1 VHALLTRE
9 LSALLGLLLG
19 RGVGRRTI
27 RRVVA
32 ETWKRGGTTLEAA
45 ACLRTDFGVRVARN
59 TEVAL
64 ELAAIERLGL
74 SVVRIGDAHYPEAL
88 ASIPDAPVAL
98 FVRGDTSALVRPLN
112 VAIVGSRRGSP
123 SGRQFARVLAADLGR
138 AGISI
143 VSGLAIGVDG
153 AAHRG
158 ALEVSAT
165 TVAIV
170 GSGHCRVYPGSHRS
184 LAAEIVAAGGAL
196 ATEYPPSSTPLPG
209 NFPERNRIISGV
221 AAGIVV
227 VEASVKSGSLITA
240 RMALEQG
247 REVMAVPGSVLDG
260 THGGCHRLI
269 KQGAALVESA
279 QDVLYA
285 FGLEPILVARRDR
298 PEDPTLDR
306 VLGALSLTPATL
318 QRIVAS
324 LAMSAQEVLSA
335 LVVLE
340 LDGFVESVRGGYIR
354 RPYSSGDS

>member
-1 VHALLTRE
+1 VHALLTQE

-32 ETWKRGGTTLEAA
+32 ETWKRGGTTVEAA
-45 ACLRTDFGVRVARN
+45 ARLRADYGVQIARS
-59 TEVAL
+59 TEVAV
-64 ELAAIERLGL
+64 ELAAVERLGL
-74 SVVRIGDAHYPEAL
+74 SVVRIGDAHYPEPL

-98 FVRGDTSALVRPLN
+98 FVRGSVSALVGPLN

-123 SGRQFARVLAADLGR
+123 SGREFARVLAADLGR
-138 AGISI
+138 AGMGI

-170 GSGHCRVYPGSHRS
+170 GGGHCRVYPASHRG

-209 NFPERNRIISGV
+209 NFPERNRIISGL
-221 AAGIVV
+221 AAGVVV

-240 RMALEQG
+240 RMGLEQG
-247 REVMAVPGSVLDG
+247 REVMAVPGSVFDG

-269 KQGAALVESA
+269 KQGAALIESA
-279 QDVLYA
+279 QDVLFA
-285 FGLEPILVARRDR
+285 FGLEPILIARRDR
-298 PEDPTLDR
+298 PKDPSHDR
-306 VLGALSLTPATL
+306 VLGALSHRAATL
-318 QRIVAS
+318 HHIVAS
-324 LAMSAQEVLSA
+324 LAMPAQEVLSA
-335 LVVLE
+335 LVMLE

>member
-1 VHALLTRE
+1 MHALLTQE

-32 ETWKRGGTTLEAA
+32 ETWKRGGTTVEAA
-45 ACLRTDFGVRVARN
+45 ACLRADYGVQIARK
-59 TEVAL
+59 TEVAA

-74 SVVRIGDAHYPEAL
+74 SIVRIGDAHYPEAL

-98 FVRGDTSALVRPLN
+98 FVRGRTSALVGSFN

-123 SGRQFARVLAADLGR
+123 FGRQFARVLAADLGR
-138 AGISI
+138 AGLGI
-143 VSGLAIGVDG
+143 VSGLAIGIDG

-158 ALEVSAT
+158 ALEVSGT
-165 TVAIV
+165 TIAIV
-170 GSGHCRVYPGSHRS
+170 GSGHCRVYPASHRGLGS
-184 LAAEIVAAGGAL
+184 EIVAAGGAL
-196 ATEYPPSSTPLPG
+196 ATEYPPSSRALPG
-209 NFPERNRIISGV
+209 NFPERNRIISGM

-247 REVMAVPGSVLDG
+247 REVMAVPGTVFG
-260 THGGCHRLI
+260 GAHGGCHRLI
-269 KQGAALVESA
+269 KQGAALVENA
-279 QDVLYA
+279 QDVLFA
-285 FGLEPILVARRDR
+285 FGLEPIVIGRRDR

-306 VLGALSLTPATL
+306 VLSALSDRAVTL
-318 QRIVAS
+318 EHIVAS
-324 LAMSAQEVLSA
+324 LAMPAPEVLSA

-340 LDGFVESVRGGYIR
+340 LDGFVESVLGGYIR